1 VFPWIYEFRWTVGH
15 IIFLGVFFT
24 VAAVVVS
31 TVVLALRRS
40 KKAIADPRRE
50 ALQWTS
56 EFEDL
61 PAVVRACRHQL
72 SGEVKERTC
81 HHEFDCRSC
90 ATHPQFLAR
99 TAPAIHAAAEESL
112 CGISMPLDRYYH
124 RGHTWVKPEGDGTF
138 TIGLDEFGSRMIGQ
152 PDAVALPEV
161 GSAVLANGTG
171 WTMRKRSSDLRVLAP
186 IDGVVV
192 EQGGPDKGWYLRVRS
207 EGTEPQLRHLL
218 RGHEIRPWLV
228 RELERLEYALSSDGI
243 GLSLADGGELM
254 PDLWK
259 QSPEIDWE
267 GVWGSMLLQA

>member
-1 VFPWIYEFRWTVGH
+1 VFPWIYEFRWTAGH
-15 IIFLGVFFT
+15 IIFLGVFFA
-24 VAAVVVS
+24 VAAVVAS
-31 TVVLALRRS
+31 TVILALRRS

-61 PAVVRACRHQL
+61 PAAVRACRHEL
-72 SGEVKERTC
+72 AGEVKERTC

-90 ATHPQFLAR
+90 ATHPRFLAR
-99 TAPAIHAAAEESL
+99 MAPTVDAAAEETL
-112 CGISMPLDRYYH
+112 CGIAMPLDRYYH
-124 RGHTWVKPEGDGTF
+124 RGHTWVKPGGDGTF
-138 TIGLDEFGSRMIGQ
+138 TIGLDEFGGRMIGQ

-161 GSAVLANGTG
+161 GSTVLANGTG
-171 WTMRKRSSDLRVLAP
+171 WTMRKRESELRVLAP

-192 EQGGPDKGWYLRVRS
+192 ELGGPEKGWYLKVRS
-207 EGTEPQLRHLL
+207 EGTEQQLRHLL

-228 RELERLEYALSSDGI
+228 RELERLEYALSPDGI

-254 PDLWK
+254 PELWK
-259 QSPEIDWE
+259 QAPEIDWE

>member
-1 VFPWIYEFRWTVGH
+1 MFPWIYEFRWTVGH

-207 EGTEPQLRHLL
+207 EGTEPQFRHLL

>member
-1 VFPWIYEFRWTVGH
+1 MFPWIYEFRWTVGH

-24 VAAVVVS
+24 VAAVVAS
-31 TVVLALRRS
+31 TVILALRRS

-61 PAVVRACRHQL
+61 PAVVRACRHEL

-90 ATHPQFLAR
+90 ATHPRFLAQ
-99 TAPAIHAAAEESL
+99 TAPAVDAAAEESL
-112 CGISMPLDRYYH
+112 CGIAVPLDRYYH

-138 TIGLDEFGSRMIGQ
+138 TIGLDEFGGRMIGQ
-152 PDAVALPEV
+152 PDTVALPEV

-171 WTMRKRSSDLRVLAP
+171 WTMRKRGSELRVLAP

-192 EQGGPDKGWYLRVRS
+192 EQGGPEKGWYLKVRS
-207 EGTEPQLRHLL
+207 EGTEQQFRHLL

-228 RELERLEYALSSDGI
+228 RELERLEFALSSDGI

-254 PDLWK
+254 PEMWK
-259 QSPEIDWE
+259 QAPEIDWE